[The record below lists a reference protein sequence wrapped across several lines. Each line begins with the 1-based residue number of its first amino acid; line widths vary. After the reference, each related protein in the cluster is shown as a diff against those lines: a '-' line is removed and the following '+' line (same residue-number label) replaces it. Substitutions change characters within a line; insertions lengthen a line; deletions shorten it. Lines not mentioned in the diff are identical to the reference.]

1 MLTGPAAVD
10 GFGVGLADGVLGRSV
25 GELEAEGDLV
35 AVDAGPGVVE
45 DPDVDEDSPAGV
57 VSLHPTSALNS
68 RSTPTTLTIRR

>member
-10 GFGVGLADGVLGRSV
+10 GFAVGLGGGVLDRSV
-25 GELEAEGDLV
+25 GELEAEGDFV
-35 AVDAGPGVVE
+35 AVDAGPGVRE
-45 DPDVDEDSPAGV
+45 DADVEDSPAGV